1 MPKNFLSFQLTNV
14 SGSLPKLKNKKIYN
28 SLKRIG
34 EKRKRQMAEPIETV
48 IIRAQQRFEI
58 ASGLNPVQIEIEDD
72 RILNILRK
80 YKNVRYKLT
89 LLGLLFPASI
99 KIDTE

>member
-1 MPKNFLSFQLTNV
+1 
-14 SGSLPKLKNKKIYN
+14 
-28 SLKRIG
+28 
-34 EKRKRQMAEPIETV
+34 MAEPIETV
-48 IIRAQQRFEI
+48 VIRAQQRFEI

-80 YKNVRYKLT
+80 YKNIRYKLT

>member
-1 MPKNFLSFQLTNV
+1 
-14 SGSLPKLKNKKIYN
+14 
-28 SLKRIG
+28 
-34 EKRKRQMAEPIETV
+34 MAEPIETV
-48 IIRAQQRFEI
+48 VIRTQQRFEI

-80 YKNVRYKLT
+80 YKNVKYKLT

>member
-1 MPKNFLSFQLTNV
+1 
-14 SGSLPKLKNKKIYN
+14 
-28 SLKRIG
+28 
-34 EKRKRQMAEPIETV
+34 MAEPIETV
-48 IIRAQQRFEI
+48 IIRAQKRFEI
-58 ASGLNPVQIEIEDD
+58 TAGLNPVQIEIEDD

-99 KIDTE
+99 KIETE